1 MSLSREM
8 SLPIILAL
16 ALAGCFA
23 AENSRDDQMRVI
35 SFMQDESSPLSGDTN
50 NYETESTFFNDF
62 IDSNPYSTSP
72 ELNGPV
78 EEFLR
83 LMFPKMMN
91 CSANE
96 VCYEHKQCLQINETD
111 ICLFLFIDAPH
122 KDDGPDDFLS
132 KSADFPD
139 DKDFEDFNDHQNE
152 NFVPDPVMYK

>member
-96 VCYEHKQCLQINETD
+96 MHLIKMMVQMTSCLKVLIFQMTRILKTSTTTKMRILCQI
-111 ICLFLFIDAPH
+111 
-122 KDDGPDDFLS
+122 
-132 KSADFPD
+132 
-139 DKDFEDFNDHQNE
+139 Q
-152 NFVPDPVMYK
+152 